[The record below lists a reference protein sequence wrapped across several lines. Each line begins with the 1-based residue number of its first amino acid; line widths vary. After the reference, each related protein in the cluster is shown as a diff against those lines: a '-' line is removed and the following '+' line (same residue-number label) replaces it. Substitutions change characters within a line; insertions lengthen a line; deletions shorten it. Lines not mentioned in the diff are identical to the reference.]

1 MANEENLVS
10 LADRTTEEQ
19 REIARKGG
27 KASAKARAARKTLK
41 EELLLLLSQG
51 NTQEKISLSLIQ
63 EAVNGNTKAFEV
75 IRDTIG
81 EKPKDDIDV
90 TVKDS
95 KKFKDVVEQIGGEGL
110 DE

>member
-1 MANEENLVS
+1 MANEENLVN
-10 LADRTTEEQ
+10 LKDRSPRE
-19 REIARKGG
+19 RKEIARKGAI
-27 KASAKARAARKTLK
+27 ASNKKQAARKTLK

>member
-1 MANEENLVS
+1 MNEDNLVS

-27 KASAKARAARKTLK
+27 IASGEARRRKKTLK
-41 EELLLLLSQG
+41 EELIMLLET
-51 NTQEKISLSLIQ
+51 NDNNNKISVALLQKALNGDIQ
-63 EAVNGNTKAFEV
+63 AFTT

-81 EKPKDDIDV
+81 EKPVDKVEQEVVSSIRV
-90 TVKDS
+90 
-95 KKFKDVVEQIGGEGL
+95 DVV